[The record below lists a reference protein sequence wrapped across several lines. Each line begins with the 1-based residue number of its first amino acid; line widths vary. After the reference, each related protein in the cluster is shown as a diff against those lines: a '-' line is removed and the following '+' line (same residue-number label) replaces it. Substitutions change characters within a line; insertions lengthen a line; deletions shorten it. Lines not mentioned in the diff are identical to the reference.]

1 MKVRPS
7 VKGVCMLPGVK
18 LRAGFFGLVLAAGF
32 AACSPSYQAV
42 YEGNVRFE
50 HCYAIE
56 ENPQKTMPD
65 KAQCWRDWS
74 EHYTF
79 GQTRDR
85 VQYAISRYVALSQ
98 MEARPTDEAMMM
110 AAPGET
116 PRSTTILAPAPTNAF
131 APPPK
136 VLDIDGGTLE
146 KTVTP
151 GHPGEAGGSLG
162 MGNVPT
168 LNIDG
173 GAPVGSKEPVL
184 PGSSCTEGCG
194 NDYKSC
200 GSACDSGDAGAASK
214 DCKRC
219 QNKFRTC
226 MRGCF
231 K

>member
-1 MKVRPS
+1 MVGFVRS
-7 VKGVCMLPGVK
+7 AWL
-18 LRAGFFGLVLAAGF
+18 LFLGFS
-32 AACSPSYQAV
+32 AACAPSYQAV

-50 HCYAIE
+50 HCYALE
-56 ENPQKTMPD
+56 ENPQKSLPEKSM
-65 KAQCWRDWS
+65 CWRDWS

-98 MEARPTDEAMMM
+98 MNAAPTDEAMMM
-110 AAPGET
+110 GAPGEM

-136 VLDIDGGTLE
+136 VLDVDGGVLE

-151 GHPGEAGGSLG
+151 GHPGEAGGSMG

-168 LNIDG
+168 LNIDAG
-173 GAPVGSKEPVL
+173 VPVTIVQPVL
-184 PGSSCTEGCG
+184 PASSCSDGCG
-194 NDYKSC
+194 SDYKSC
-200 GSACDSGDAGAASK
+200 ATGCDGDAGANACGKCQSK
-214 DCKRC
+214 Y
-219 QNKFRTC
+219 RTC
-226 MRGCF
+226 MRSCF